1 MNRRP
6 ARNQPL
12 PPEEV
17 SFLDSLSQDELISRV
32 YHLYHAGYT
41 LQAIGDSLTP
51 KRPRST
57 VRSWLLRFTPPQER
71 DLVDA
76 PIQDLPV
83 SVALP
88 IKRPIYKTHP
98 DGYQKRRPVSPGIL
112 PDELEL
118 IQSLAPLA
126 RQYRAKMSINSTA
139 AVANDQ
145 LTAICLRLQANGV
158 SIRELAQAAGVTYRA
173 MYKRLK

>member
-17 SFLDSLSQDELISRV
+17 TFLNSLGQDDLIARV
-32 YHLYHAGYT
+32 YYLYHAGYT
-41 LQAIGDSLTP
+41 LQAIGDALTP

-57 VRSWLLRFTPPQER
+57 IRSWLLRFTPPTER

-76 PIQDLPV
+76 PIPV
-83 SVALP
+83 TKALP

-98 DGYQKRRPVSPGIL
+98 DGYQKKRPQSPGIL

-118 IQSLAPLA
+118 IQSLAPIA
-126 RQYRAKMSINSTA
+126 RAYRAKMASGA
-139 AVANDQ
+139 AATVANDQ
-145 LTAICLRLQANGV
+145 LTAICLRLHANGV
-158 SIRELAQAAGVTYRA
+158 SIRELAHAAGVTYRA